1 MKAEQTVRETRVGG
15 QAEPVESF
23 AALAAAVHPAWHQ
36 AIIRL
41 ANASERVAF
50 RLEAFMGTPINGGMA
65 RHARE
70 LVKDLIDFLDQLD
83 ADPDLEPT
91 CGVAYGQPPG
101 ADECEPPEDD
111 EPSLGSL
118 DRAVDQARAW
128 RWDRF
133 SIDREQDDCDDEP
146 SLGASEH
153 HPTMPWPGQP
163 DSPLRRDS
171 SGSQQFWALGGT
183 DDREDDDPDEAKQ
196 QQAEMSPCG

>member
-1 MKAEQTVRETRVGG
+1 MKAQHVLDAPG
-15 QAEPVESF
+15 EPQESF

-70 LVKDLIDFLDQLD
+70 LIKDLIDFLDSLE

-101 ADECEPPEDD
+101 ADECEPPEDA
-111 EPSLGSL
+111 EPSLGSVGPNEWHNQE
-118 DRAVDQARAW
+118 RWAVGNLTDLENEH
-128 RWDRF
+128 DG
-133 SIDREQDDCDDEP
+133 REPDVDDEP
-146 SLGASEH
+146 SLCGV
-153 HPTMPWPGQP
+153 TVTPGDGGRDLEADLGSLDRQM
-163 DSPLRRDS
+163 DQRR
-171 SGSQQFWALGGT
+171 ALAAPSIWCAT
-183 DDREDDDPDEAKQ
+183 DGE
-196 QQAEMSPCG
+196 CG